1 MMAILVSLAVPY
13 FADWRKNSQF
23 KAGARDLASA
33 FQEAKSVAISR
44 NIQARVVIDPSA
56 NTYQIELGS
65 LPNNST
71 WPGSLLKSNT
81 LSSQVGMSTTNACNT
96 ATLTS
101 IIFNPNGTTGQS
113 GIFCICIMDGTT
125 PKYQGRHCFCDVR
138 ACRDKNKPRYHLDS
152 AVIPPDTRSLFPLQP
167 FPHFPYNL
175 AFDNPVEN

>member
-1 MMAILVSLAVPY
+1 MKIRNQHGFTLIEALVVLSMMAILVSLAVPY

-125 PKYQGRHCFCDVR
+125 PKYRVGI
-138 ACRDKNKPRYHLDS
+138 AS
-152 AVIPPDTRSLFPLQP
+152 ATSGHVEIKINPDTI
-167 FPHFPYNL
+167 
-175 AFDNPVEN
+175 